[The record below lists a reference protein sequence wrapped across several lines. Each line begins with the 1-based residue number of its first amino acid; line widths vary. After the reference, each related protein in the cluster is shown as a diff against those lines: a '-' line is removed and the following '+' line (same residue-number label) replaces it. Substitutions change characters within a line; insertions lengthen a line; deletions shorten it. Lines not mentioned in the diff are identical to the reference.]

1 MFDADMGGGSVEEF
15 VTDAVDTCAGHRHVI
30 YLVFQSTFAHAK
42 RGVGMGEYGNHTS
55 WFDVVLAE
63 IECSIANR
71 GHNGAVPVQKTYCTM
86 LSQQCHQLDIGYG
99 VIDSSAERAIYMEK
113 PRMV

>member
-42 RGVGMGEYGNHTS
+42 RGVGMREYGNHTS

-71 GHNGAVPVQKTYCTM
+71 GHNGAVPVQKTY
-86 LSQQCHQLDIGYG
+86 
-99 VIDSSAERAIYMEK
+99 RA
-113 PRMV
+113 PC

>member
-1 MFDADMGGGSVEEF
+1 M
-15 VTDAVDTCAGHRHVI
+15 R
-30 YLVFQSTFAHAK
+30 
-42 RGVGMGEYGNHTS
+42 EYGNHTS

-71 GHNGAVPVQKTYCTM
+71 GHNGAVPVQKTYRTM